1 MKRLALVALALIL
14 AMVTA
19 IYFVRDP
26 GTADIALLGWHLQ
39 TSALGLL
46 ALLLVTFIGLSL
58 VWRLFAALLNIPKFW
73 RQRTAR
79 QKRAS
84 ADEQLL
90 QAWAELVRGRFDIAG
105 KLALSQHKQAS
116 IAPMHYVVA
125 TEALLAQ
132 GQTPAALNLLDE
144 VRTNFP
150 RFADYLALHCA
161 NRLHA
166 QHNLAPAIELL
177 QALHLRHPK
186 DEAITFALAQALH
199 SAEDWEKLATLL
211 PVLRRLHWPA
221 LTEQHLQR
229 LSLGVYRGLIDQLAR
244 QHKPEPLAAL
254 WADVPKDLRGNTTLL
269 ISLAQAW
276 LALKQPAK
284 AELVLEKAL
293 AQHATNETLR
303 AWLAIPPAN
312 PAQALGHLDGWMNQS
327 PGSVDEATRAYA
339 TAYLAFLSGDD
350 ERAQRLLAP
359 SLEHQPDV
367 PSLKLAADI
376 AQHQR
381 DSVRALALL
390 TQAYHRL
397 TLTEPP
403 APPAER

>member
-1 MKRLALVALALIL
+1 MKRLGFIVLALIL
-14 AMVTA
+14 AAVAA

-58 VWRLFAALLNIPKFW
+58 AWRILAAILNIPAFW

-79 QKRAS
+79 QKRAA

-90 QAWAELVRGRFDIAG
+90 QAWAELARGRFDIAS
-105 KLALSQHKQAS
+105 KLALSQHKHAS

-125 TEALLAQ
+125 IDALLAKED
-132 GQTPAALNLLDE
+132 THAALNILNE
-144 VRTNFP
+144 VRANFP
-150 RFADYLALHCA
+150 RFADYLTLHMA

-177 QALHLRHPK
+177 HALHIRHPK
-186 DEAITFALAQALH
+186 DEAVTCALAEALY
-199 SAEDWEKLATLL
+199 SAADWDKLATLL
-211 PVLRRLHWPA
+211 PILRRLNWPG

-244 QHKPEPLAAL
+244 QHKPESLAAL
-254 WADVPKDLRGNTTLL
+254 WADVPKALRSNAALL

-276 LALKQPAK
+276 LALKQPEQ
-284 AELVLEKAL
+284 AERVLEKAL
-293 AQHATNETLR
+293 AQHRTNELLR

-312 PAQALGHLDGWMNQS
+312 PAQALGQLDGWMNQS
-327 PGSVDEATRAYA
+327 RGTVDEATRAYA
-339 TAYLAFLSGDD
+339 TAYLAWLSGDE
-350 ERAQRLLAP
+350 ERAQQTLAP
-359 SLEHQPDV
+359 CLADQPDV
-367 PSLKLAADI
+367 PTLKLAADM

-381 DSVRALALL
+381 DSVQALALL
-390 TQAYHRL
+390 TQAFNRL
-397 TLTEPP
+397 T
-403 APPAER
+403 